1 MSTELP
7 RRQRATGTR
16 AKICIVASEYNEQYT
31 QALVDNCS
39 EELEAV
45 LPAVRLEIIRV
56 PGAFEIPVTIKS
68 VLSRSPEKRPDAVV
82 ALGVILRGSTDHADL
97 IGSTI
102 TQALMRLALE
112 FTTPVIHEVL
122 LLNDEKQAFARCIA
136 SQLNRGREAARTAA
150 RMAEECK
157 DYFVRHGQVIY
168 ENPSPGNK
176 AHPPSLF
183 STAMLSRNQIR
194 QAALQYLYATSQTP
208 EEEQE
213 QDEGIWDILMEPF
226 RGDYCKLRAKAVSGH
241 LTRDYPD
248 KLRLFVTRAQ
258 ETADKLQHDPLTR
271 WSRKGNSTPPCS
283 N

>member
-31 QALVDNCS
+31 QALVENCS
-39 EELEAV
+39 EELKTV
-45 LPAVRLEIIRV
+45 LPSVRLEIIRV
-56 PGAFEIPVTIKS
+56 PGAFEIPVAIKS

-102 TQALMRLALE
+102 TQALMQLALE

-150 RMAEECK
+150 RMAEL
-157 DYFVRHGQVIY
+157 FLTAPAII
-168 ENPSPGNK
+168 PITLSSLSPCSHATK
-176 AHPPSLF
+176 SDKPPSNTF
-183 STAMLSRNQIR
+183 
-194 QAALQYLYATSQTP
+194 
-208 EEEQE
+208 
-213 QDEGIWDILMEPF
+213 
-226 RGDYCKLRAKAVSGH
+226 
-241 LTRDYPD
+241 
-248 KLRLFVTRAQ
+248 
-258 ETADKLQHDPLTR
+258 
-271 WSRKGNSTPPCS
+271 TPPLRRRKRNGRES
-283 N
+283 GTS

>member
-31 QALVDNCS
+31 QAL
-39 EELEAV
+39 
-45 LPAVRLEIIRV
+45 EIIRV
-56 PGAFEIPVTIKS
+56 PGAFEIPVSIKS

-102 TQALMRLALE
+102 TQALMQLALE

-150 RMAEECK
+150 RMAEL
-157 DYFVRHGQVIY
+157 FL
-168 ENPSPGNK
+168 N
-176 AHPPSLF
+176 SL
-183 STAMLSRNQIR
+183 LR
-194 QAALQYLYATSQTP
+194 Q
-208 EEEQE
+208 
-213 QDEGIWDILMEPF
+213 
-226 RGDYCKLRAKAVSGH
+226 
-241 LTRDYPD
+241 
-248 KLRLFVTRAQ
+248 
-258 ETADKLQHDPLTR
+258 
-271 WSRKGNSTPPCS
+271 
-283 N
+283 

>member
-31 QALVDNCS
+31 QG
-39 EELEAV
+39 
-45 LPAVRLEIIRV
+45 LEIIRV
-56 PGAFEIPVTIKS
+56 PGAFEIPVSIKS

-102 TQALMRLALE
+102 TQALMQLALE

-150 RMAEECK
+150 RMAEL
-157 DYFVRHGQVIY
+157 FL
-168 ENPSPGNK
+168 N
-176 AHPPSLF
+176 SL
-183 STAMLSRNQIR
+183 LR
-194 QAALQYLYATSQTP
+194 Q
-208 EEEQE
+208 
-213 QDEGIWDILMEPF
+213 
-226 RGDYCKLRAKAVSGH
+226 
-241 LTRDYPD
+241 
-248 KLRLFVTRAQ
+248 
-258 ETADKLQHDPLTR
+258 
-271 WSRKGNSTPPCS
+271 
-283 N
+283 

>member
-7 RRQRATGTR
+7 RRQRPTGTR

-39 EELEAV
+39 EELAAV
-45 LPAVRLEIIRV
+45 LPSARLEVVRV

-68 VLSRSPEKRPDAVV
+68 ILSRSPEKRPDAVV

-102 TQALMRLALE
+102 TQALMQLALE

-150 RMAEECK
+150 RMAELFINSLARQEAT
-157 DYFVRHGQVIY
+157 
-168 ENPSPGNK
+168 PSRPIFL
-176 AHPPSLF
+176 PPSCSHATKSDKQPF
-183 STAMLSRNQIR
+183 NTSTAPPNPRKSPENRKK
-194 QAALQYLYATSQTP
+194 ASGTS
-208 EEEQE
+208 
-213 QDEGIWDILMEPF
+213 
-226 RGDYCKLRAKAVSGH
+226 
-241 LTRDYPD
+241 
-248 KLRLFVTRAQ
+248 
-258 ETADKLQHDPLTR
+258 
-271 WSRKGNSTPPCS
+271 
-283 N
+283 

>member
-150 RMAEECK
+150 RHGGTLPQLPLPAI
-157 DYFVRHGQVIY
+157 RHILPLSSLPPCSHATKSDKQ
-168 ENPSPGNK
+168 PSN
-176 AHPPSLF
+176 
-183 STAMLSRNQIR
+183 T
-194 QAALQYLYATSQTP
+194 
-208 EEEQE
+208 
-213 QDEGIWDILMEPF
+213 
-226 RGDYCKLRAKAVSGH
+226 
-241 LTRDYPD
+241 
-248 KLRLFVTRAQ
+248 
-258 ETADKLQHDPLTR
+258 
-271 WSRKGNSTPPCS
+271 STPPPRLRKRS
-283 N
+283 RNRTKASGTS